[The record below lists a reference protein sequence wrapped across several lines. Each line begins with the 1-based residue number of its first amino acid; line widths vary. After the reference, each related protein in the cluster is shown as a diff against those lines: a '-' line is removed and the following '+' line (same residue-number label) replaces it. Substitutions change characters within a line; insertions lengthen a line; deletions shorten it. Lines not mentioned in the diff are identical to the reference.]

1 MAVGSGRS
9 LYKFISAP
17 SNTVVKQGYGILH
30 SITGT
35 FPSGGTVRIDD
46 SHSFGQGVLNINA
59 SSSNTVGIFGGSTT
73 FGQGLGLNTG
83 LVVAVSSNA
92 SITIEYE

>member
-1 MAVGSGRS
+1 MAERGKSR
-9 LYKFISAP
+9 YAYISAP
-17 SNTVVKQGYGILH
+17 SNTVLSTRAGTLY

-35 FPSGGTVRIDD
+35 FPAGSIVRVDD
-46 SHSFGQGVLNINA
+46 THSFAQGVLDINA
-59 SSSNTVGIFGGSTT
+59 KSSNTVGAFSAATV

-92 SITIEYE
+92 AVTVEYE

>member
-1 MAVGSGRS
+1 MAERGKSR
-9 LYKFISAP
+9 YAYISNT
-17 SNTVVKQGYGILH
+17 SNTVVKAAFGTIY

-35 FPSGGTVRIDD
+35 FPAGALVRVDD
-46 SHSFGQGVLNINA
+46 THSFAAGVLDINA
-59 SSSNTVGIFGGSTT
+59 KSSNTVGAFSAATVFTNGI
-73 FGQGLGLNTG
+73 GLNTG